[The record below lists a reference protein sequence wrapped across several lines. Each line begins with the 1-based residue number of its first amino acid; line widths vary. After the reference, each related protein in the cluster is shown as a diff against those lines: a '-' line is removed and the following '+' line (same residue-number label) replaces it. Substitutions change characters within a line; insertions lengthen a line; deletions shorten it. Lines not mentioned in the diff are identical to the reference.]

1 MWIVAVISAILG
13 LGCISY
19 NQENNVKHNILLG
32 FIGYALAVLVPVAII
47 GGFYF

>member
-1 MWIVAVISAILG
+1 MWIIAVISAILG

-32 FIGYALAVLVPVAII
+32 LLGYTLAVLVPVAIV
-47 GGFYF
+47 GAFYS

>member
-19 NQENNVKHNILLG
+19 NQEHNVKHNILLG
-32 FIGYALAVLVPVAII
+32 CLGYILVVLVPVAIV
-47 GGFYF
+47 GAFYS